1 MLMNH
6 QNNLFLMNFRIPKQL
21 KDQFQQTCRRNQS
34 FMTSEL
40 VRLVTHYLIEES
52 KVHQVLQ
59 APEVSKQGL
68 VISKPAPAS
77 IQSWESS
84 Y

>member
-1 MLMNH
+1 MNH

-40 VRLVTHYLIEES
+40 VRLVTHYLLEES

-59 APEVSKQGL
+59 APEVIKQVP
-68 VISKPAPAS
+68 VIRQPAPAN

>member
-1 MLMNH
+1 
-6 QNNLFLMNFRIPKQL
+6 MNFRIPKQL

-52 KVHQVLQ
+52 KVHEVLQ
-59 APEVSKQGL
+59 APDVIKQVP
-68 VISKPAPAS
+68 VIRQPAPS
-77 IQSWESS
+77 NIQSWEGS

>member
-1 MLMNH
+1 
-6 QNNLFLMNFRIPKQL
+6 MNFRIPKQL

-52 KVHQVLQ
+52 KVHEVLQ
-59 APEVSKQGL
+59 APDVIKQVP
-68 VISKPAPAS
+68 VIRQPAPTS

>member
-1 MLMNH
+1 
-6 QNNLFLMNFRIPKQL
+6 
-21 KDQFQQTCRRNQS
+21 
-34 FMTSEL
+34 MTSEL
-40 VRLVTHYLIEES
+40 VRLVTYYLLEES

-59 APEVSKQGL
+59 APEVSKQGHAIRQL
-68 VISKPAPAS
+68 APAS

>member
-1 MLMNH
+1 MNH

-40 VRLVTHYLIEES
+40 VRLVTHYLLEES

-59 APEVSKQGL
+59 APEVIKQ
-68 VISKPAPAS
+68 VPVRQPAPAS